1 MQDSNE
7 PAPGTPGWLRS
18 RNDAQALALL
28 LDRGALTRAELGT
41 LTGLSK
47 PTAAQMVSRLEQLG
61 LVGPVGE
68 APARRGPAAITYGA
82 RVERARALAVDL
94 REDALEATVVDAL
107 DTDHPV
113 VTVPLTAAD
122 RSPQGD
128 IQAAL
133 TAATAAAEVDPTSVR
148 AVVIGVQAAVDVEG
162 DVLSLTDTLPG
173 WPLVGAR
180 STLAHEFG
188 LRVVIDNDV
197 NLAAVAERQV
207 GCAQDAGDFALL
219 WLGDGVGVAVDVAG
233 TVHRGASGRAGEI
246 GYLSAPVA
254 AAQIDPEAS
263 DLTDLLG
270 RNGLDRLLTRLGAPD
285 LEAALTGPDGQDALD
300 ELATRI
306 ALGTQSV
313 LAVLDP
319 QLVVLGGPTGLTGGQ
334 ALAQAVAARIAA
346 DSRWHPDVRPGAVT
360 THPVLV
366 GARRLAVGLARELL
380 LDTVST
386 TSFDRTEGTAR

>member
-1 MQDSNE
+1 MADSNE

-28 LDRGALTRAELGT
+28 LDHGALTRAELGA

-47 PTAAQMVSRLEQLG
+47 PTAAQMVTRLERLG

-68 APARRGPAAITYGA
+68 APARRGPAAVTYGA
-82 RVERARALAVDL
+82 RVEGARALAVDV
-94 REDALEATVVDAL
+94 RADALDAQVVDAL

-113 VTVPLTAAD
+113 VTVPLAGRDRTPAD
-122 RSPQGD
+122 DVR
-128 IQAAL
+128 AAL
-133 TAATAAAEVDPTSVR
+133 GAAASAAGIEPGTVR

-162 DVLSLTDTLPG
+162 DALDLTDTLPG
-173 WPLVGAR
+173 WPLTGAR
-180 STLAHEFG
+180 SAIAHALG
-188 LRVVIDNDV
+188 LRVLVDNDV

-207 GCAQDAGDFALL
+207 GRAQQAGDFVLL

-254 AAQIDPEAS
+254 AAQVDPHAH
-263 DLTDLLG
+263 DLTELLG
-270 RNGLDRLLTRLGAPD
+270 RTGVDRMLARLGAPD
-285 LEAALTGPDGQDALD
+285 LATALAGPHAREAVD

-319 QLVVLGGPTGLTGGQ
+319 ELVVLGGPTGLAGGEG
-334 ALAQAVAARIAA
+334 LARAVADRIATG
-346 DSRWHPDVRPGAVT
+346 SHWHPQVHPGAVT

-366 GARRLAVGLARELL
+366 GARRLAVGLARDLL
-380 LDTVST
+380 LDAVST
-386 TSFDRTEGTAR
+386 LSLDRIEGTAP

>member
-47 PTAAQMVSRLEQLG
+47 PTAAQMVSRLERLG
-61 LVGPVGE
+61 LVEPVGE
-68 APARRGPAAITYGA
+68 APARRGPAAVTYGA
-82 RVERARALAVDL
+82 RVERARTLAVDL

-113 VTVPLTAAD
+113 VTVPLAATD

-128 IQAAL
+128 VQAAL
-133 TAATAAAEVDPTSVR
+133 TAATTAAVVDPASVR

-180 STLAHEFG
+180 STLARELG
-188 LRVVIDNDV
+188 LRIVIDNDV

-254 AAQIDPEAS
+254 AARIDPDAG

-270 RNGLDRLLTRLGAPD
+270 RNGLDRLLARLGAPD
-285 LEAALTGPDGQDALD
+285 LASALTGPDAQDALD

-306 ALGTQSV
+306 ALGAQSV

-319 QLVVLGGPTGLTGGQ
+319 QLVVLGGPTGLTGGE

-346 DSRWHPDVRPGAVT
+346 DSHWHPDVRPGAVT

-380 LDTVST
+380 LDTVSA
-386 TSFDRTEGTAR
+386 TSFDRTEGTVR